1 LGKEGLMTKKKVI
14 LVDDVELLIELERTF
29 LRREEVQLFTARDG
43 AEALEIIRRER
54 PDLVFLDAQMPVMD
68 GCECCRKVKDDE
80 ELRSIPVVM
89 LTASV
94 AEEDLEKCRASG
106 CDDILVKPINRHFFV
121 EAASTYLFLAG
132 RAAPRVEAQLSI
144 LFGPEGKSKIRK
156 FTVNL
161 SSGGVF
167 IETEEVQPVD
177 TLLELKL
184 TLAGEGKEISCKGRV
199 AWLNSVDSKLS
210 PELPVG
216 MGVEFQGLEL
226 EDLEE
231 IFSFVKKEFVSPT
244 WKESLEQR
252 RRMISELHRK
262 PDHKEES

>member
-1 LGKEGLMTKKKVI
+1 MAKKKVI

-43 AEALEIIRRER
+43 VEALEIIRRER

-80 ELRSIPVVM
+80 ELRSIPIVM

-121 EAASTYLFLAG
+121 EAAGTYLFLTG
-132 RAAPRVEAQLSI
+132 RAAPRVGTQLSI
-144 LFGPEGKSKIRK
+144 LFGPEGMNKMEK

-167 IETEEVQPVD
+167 IETDEIQPVG
-177 TLLELKL
+177 TVLELNF
-184 TLAGEGKEISCKGRV
+184 TLAGSEKEITCKGRV
-199 AWLNSVDSKLS
+199 AWANLHGAKLNPD
-210 PELPVG
+210 LPAG

-226 EDLEE
+226 GDLED
-231 IFSFVKKEFVSPT
+231 IFAFVKKEFISPS
-244 WKESLEQR
+244 WRESLEQR
-252 RRMISELHRK
+252 RKMISDLHEKHNRRG
-262 PDHKEES
+262 ES